1 MSRGSIAVRGL
12 LMLVG
17 LLAAFAAPVCPAFA
31 DKRVALLIGNS
42 RYSTLRPLADPAND
56 VALLKGMLEHAGF
69 DQVRSAVD
77 LSRLD
82 FLKALNAFTI
92 LARDSDIAVIYYS
105 GHGMEMNGANYL
117 LPADTALKLDLPVQD
132 QAVTLDRVL
141 ESIQGAKRMKL
152 VIVDACRDKPFGAA
166 VRPPGDP
173 GRPVAASRLRKRPI
187 RTR

>member
-1 MSRGSIAVRGL
+1 MRGL

-42 RYSTLRPLADPAND
+42 RYSTLRPLANPAND

-105 GHGMEMNGANYL
+105 GHGMEMNGANF
-117 LPADTALKLDLPVQD
+117 LPADTALEPDLPVQD

-141 ESIQGAKRMKL
+141 EFIQGAKRMNSSL
-152 VIVDACRDKPFGAA
+152 ST
-166 VRPPGDP
+166 
-173 GRPVAASRLRKRPI
+173 PVATNRSAPQYDRRGTQVDQSRPRGSGNALFGHADRLRR
-187 RTR
+187 